1 MKRARAGLIV
11 FSLLFSILANLV
23 IAPQSSAQDKEL
35 RKIFSGWM
43 TDYSTYGDTS
53 KGQIQAMDYVVKNAE
68 MFSQILPFWY
78 SITSASKIKDKYVT
92 QNSID
97 KAIPISTLQ
106 SLGIKVLPTVTDSTK
121 EGELS
126 KIIGTDASRA
136 TLIKTITDLVMA
148 NNFDGIDL
156 NFEGFAYVDKIA
168 TWPTIQ
174 TRWVKFVSEL
184 SVALRSKNKL
194 LSVTTPYLLDP
205 ATGKRGY
212 YHYAWPEISNYV
224 DRLNIMFY
232 DYHKYDT
239 KPGPIGP
246 ISWAEPSLLYA
257 LKHVAPYKIYFGTPN
272 YGYNWVTNVI
282 GVCPTNTPKSEKKSS
297 NAAIIHQNRSQAIV
311 NKPGAVA
318 TYNEKFGETNVLYTA
333 EFNGVNTSGAPT
345 SCKVNHSAWFVDA
358 RGYFDRAKL
367 VEKYQLG
374 GISEWEIGYGDDL
387 AIEEVKKVAIAMGQ
401 DKVIGEVAAT
411 SENVLYGE
419 SITFNGT
426 FKLVDGRPVASAPV
440 FIEIKRASG
449 NSRKPIT
456 QTGLDGSFQAKVLL
470 GESSNISFTIDETRD
485 RTLGLTPE
493 KTIGV
498 SRLISW
504 NIPAS
509 MKRGISYKVTGQLQ
523 PKVPGI
529 KVVLDDG
536 KKKIDTTSLADGKF
550 EFEFTPTKIGVM
562 QFRIVT
568 EAESGFIGSA
578 TTYAS
583 VLVRQ
588 KLEITNMVKT
598 LPKGEVSISELVD
611 RPWITI
617 VWDDPVN
624 LMNYVTHVLIKLFG
638 FSKERA
644 HELMMQV
651 HNEGRAVVSSGTREE
666 MERDVQRLHEHGL
679 WATLQRDDKI

>member
-1 MKRARAGLIV
+1 MKRARIGLIV
-11 FSLLFSILANLV
+11 LSLLFSILTNLV
-23 IAPQSSAQDKEL
+23 IAPQSSAQEKEL

-78 SITSASKIKDKYVT
+78 SITGASKIKDKYVT
-92 QNSID
+92 QNSIN

-106 SLGIKVLPTVTDSTK
+106 SLGIKVLPTLTDSTK

-126 KIIGTDASRA
+126 KIMGTDASRA

-174 TRWVKFVSEL
+174 KRWVNFVAEL

-212 YHYAWPEISNYV
+212 YHYAWPEITSYI

-246 ISWAEPSLLYA
+246 ISWSEPSLLYA
-257 LKHVAPYKIYFGTPN
+257 LKHVAPYKIYIGTPN

-358 RGYFDRAKL
+358 RGYFARAKL

-401 DKVIGEVAAT
+401 DKVVGEVAAT
-411 SENVLYGE
+411 SENLVYGE

-426 FKLVDGRPVASAPV
+426 FKLADGRPVADVPV

-449 NSRKPIT
+449 NSRKPIA

-504 NIPAS
+504 SLPAS
-509 MKRGISYKVTGQLQ
+509 MKRGVSYKVTGQLQ
-523 PKVPGI
+523 PRVTGVKVI
-529 KVVLDDG
+529 LDDG
-536 KKKIDTTSLADGKF
+536 KTKLNTTSLADGKF

-568 EAESGFIGSA
+568 ESESGFIGSA

-583 VLVRQ
+583 VLVR
-588 KLEITNMVKT
+588 
-598 LPKGEVSISELVD
+598 
-611 RPWITI
+611 
-617 VWDDPVN
+617 
-624 LMNYVTHVLIKLFG
+624 
-638 FSKERA
+638 
-644 HELMMQV
+644 
-651 HNEGRAVVSSGTREE
+651 
-666 MERDVQRLHEHGL
+666 
-679 WATLQRDDKI
+679 

>member
-1 MKRARAGLIV
+1 
-11 FSLLFSILANLV
+11 
-23 IAPQSSAQDKEL
+23 
-35 RKIFSGWM
+35 
-43 TDYSTYGDTS
+43 
-53 KGQIQAMDYVVKNAE
+53 MDYVVKNAE

-106 SLGIKVLPTVTDSTK
+106 SLGIKVLPTLTDSTK

-126 KIIGTDASRA
+126 KIMGNDANRA

-174 TRWVKFVSEL
+174 TRWVKFVAEL
-184 SVALRSKNKL
+184 SVAMRSKNKL

-205 ATGKRGY
+205 TTGRRGY
-212 YHYAWPEISNYV
+212 YHYAWPEISSYI

-272 YGYNWVTNVI
+272 YGYNWVTKI
-282 GVCPTNTPKSEKKSS
+282 TGVCPTNTPKSESKSS
-297 NAAIIHQNRSQAIV
+297 NAAIIHQNRSQAIL

-333 EFNGVNTSGAPT
+333 EFNGVNTKGAPT
-345 SCKVNHSAWFVDA
+345 SCKVDHSAWFVDA

-401 DKVIGEVAAT
+401 DKVVGEVVA
-411 SENVLYGE
+411 SSDNLLYGE
-419 SITFNGT
+419 STTFNGT
-426 FKLVDGRPVASAPV
+426 FKLADGRPLANVPV
-440 FIEIKRASG
+440 FIEIKRPSG
-449 NSRKPIT
+449 NTRKPIA
-456 QTGLDGSFQAKVLL
+456 QTGLDGSFQARVLL
-470 GESSNISFTIDETRD
+470 GESSNISFSTDETRD
-485 RTLGLTPE
+485 WTLGLTPE
-493 KTIGV
+493 KTIGI
-498 SRLISW
+498 SRVISW
-504 NIPAS
+504 NLPAS
-509 MKRGISYKVTGQLQ
+509 MKRGVSYKISGQLQ

-529 KVVLDDG
+529 KVALDDG
-536 KKKIDTTSLADGKF
+536 KSKVNTTSLVDGKF
-550 EFEFTPTKIGVM
+550 EFEFTATKIGVM

-568 EAESGFIGSA
+568 ESESGFIGSA
-578 TTYAS
+578 TTFVS
-583 VLVRQ
+583 VLVR
-588 KLEITNMVKT
+588 
-598 LPKGEVSISELVD
+598 
-611 RPWITI
+611 
-617 VWDDPVN
+617 
-624 LMNYVTHVLIKLFG
+624 
-638 FSKERA
+638 
-644 HELMMQV
+644 
-651 HNEGRAVVSSGTREE
+651 
-666 MERDVQRLHEHGL
+666 
-679 WATLQRDDKI
+679 